1 MSPASALIVGCR
13 DNGWTSGTV
22 AAKLWKRQT
31 IMGPNACQSNRLQP
45 FITKP
50 KCYDSEMLHWAWQS
64 VSTFAL
70 MRAMSLASTNPHEM
84 LHAQTA
90 AGPVSLL
97 ILQWL

>member
-1 MSPASALIVGCR
+1 
-13 DNGWTSGTV
+13 
-22 AAKLWKRQT
+22 
-31 IMGPNACQSNRLQP
+31 
-45 FITKP
+45 
-50 KCYDSEMLHWAWQS
+50 MLHWAWQS

-97 ILQWL
+97 QSNYGNDRQSWDSMSPAGCGPYYKIRMLLLQNVALGMAGCL